1 MMNNE
6 QQYAEKL
13 LILRMTKT
21 YGGFLSRSAQDDKR
35 ISMEKKLLRNR
46 LSFKIS
52 LLKIKLEI

>member
-1 MMNNE
+1 MNNE

-21 YGGFLSRSAQDDKR
+21 YGDFLSRSAQDDKR

>member
-13 LILRMTKT
+13 LILRMTVA